1 MNSYFHQ
8 ISDNYVTLLLNELM
22 PSQRRLK
29 TKVLKPIY
37 KETDERRK
45 GNLSL
50 ERERERVQSLK
61 NKMENS

>member
-45 GNLSL
+45 GNFSL
-50 ERERERVQSLK
+50 ERERESAII
-61 NKMENS
+61 EE